1 MEFYGQDN
9 DQLRE
14 YRTLFVNFMT
24 TNGLYTQIIRQY
36 GVELKVIRGQSIWV
50 QAPLGLST
58 VEIKINRL
66 YDIVLNYTGE
76 NDQDFIN
83 LMVLYNL
90 EVDRQKLENWISEK
104 IEHSILFTKFSQ
116 MIFKKFPVETVDVS
130 FLSYT
135 D

>member
-58 VEIKINRL
+58 VEIKINKL

-83 LMVLYNL
+83 LIVLYNL